1 MLEKIAI
8 VFDIKISS
16 MLMLNLNKY
25 LLKKNAIKL
34 TIKKINIER
43 FIVIKKVKIFLFK
56 YSINFVIFCLKFD
69 IFEMK

>member
-1 MLEKIAI
+1 
-8 VFDIKISS
+8 